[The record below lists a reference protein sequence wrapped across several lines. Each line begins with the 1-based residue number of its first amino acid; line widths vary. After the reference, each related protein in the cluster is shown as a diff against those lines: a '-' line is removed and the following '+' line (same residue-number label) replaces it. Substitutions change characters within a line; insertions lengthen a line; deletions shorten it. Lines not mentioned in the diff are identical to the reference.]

1 MISAF
6 DRIVIAVPDLTAALA
21 DYGVLL
27 GGTFWPVPADGP
39 DKSCAWLGLKN
50 VVIELREM
58 QVEKPAIVGIIFID
72 ESAPIEEREVYNT
85 RQLSL
90 QLCNGRRTEDFRRT
104 QPRNQNLDIG
114 VDHLVLR
121 TSDAQACVQLFAVGL
136 GLRLALDKS
145 APDWGGRMLFFR
157 VGKLTLEVIE
167 PADVETGP
175 DHFWGIAYR
184 CADLSAT
191 AARLKSEEVV
201 LSDTRPG
208 RKPGTNVA
216 TFKSHALGLPTLLI
230 EPVPESSH

>member
-6 DRIVIAVPDLTAALA
+6 DRIVIAVPNLSAAVA

-27 GGTFWPVPADGP
+27 GGTFWPVPDDSAKP
-39 DKSCAWLGLKN
+39 CAWLGLKN
-50 VVIELREM
+50 VVIELREL
-58 QVEKPAIVGIIFID
+58 QVAKSAIVGIIFID
-72 ESAPIEEREVYNT
+72 DSTAVEERDVSNS

-90 QLCNGRRTEDFRRT
+90 HICNGQRTEDFRQA
-104 QPRNQNLDIG
+104 QPHHQNLDLG

-121 TSDAQACVQLFAVGL
+121 TSDAESCVQLFSVGL
-136 GLRLALDKS
+136 GLRLALDKNE
-145 APDWGGRMLFFR
+145 PDWGGRMLFFR

-167 PADVETGP
+167 SADAEAGP
-175 DHFWGIAYR
+175 DYFWGIAYR

-191 AARLKSEEVV
+191 AAQLKADNVA

-216 TFKSHALGLPTLLI
+216 TIKSHTLELPTLLI
-230 EPVPESSH
+230 GDQI

>member
-6 DRIVIAVPDLTAALA
+6 DRIVIAVPDLTAAAA

-27 GGTFWPVPADGP
+27 GGTFWPVPADDSDTP
-39 DKSCAWLGLKN
+39 CAWLGLKN
-50 VVIELREM
+50 VVIELREL
-58 QVEKPAIVGIIFID
+58 QVAKSAIVGIIFID
-72 ESAPIEEREVYNT
+72 EAAPVEEREVSNS
-85 RQLSL
+85 RQLLL
-90 QLCNGRRTEDFRRT
+90 QLCNGQRTKGFL
-104 QPRNQNLDIG
+104 QAHPQNQNLDIG

-121 TSDAQACVQLFAVGL
+121 TSDAQACIQLFAVGL

-184 CADLSAT
+184 CADLAAT
-191 AARLKSEEVV
+191 AARLKSAEVV

-216 TFKSHALGLPTLLI
+216 TLKSHALGLPTLLI
-230 EPVPESSH
+230 GESI

>member
-1 MISAF
+1 MINAF
-6 DRIVIAVPDLTAALA
+6 DRIVIAVPDLTEAVA

-27 GGTFWPVPADGP
+27 GGTFWSVPVDGSDAP
-39 DKSCAWLGLKN
+39 CAWLGLKN
-50 VVIELREM
+50 VVIELREL
-58 QVEKPAIVGIIFID
+58 QVAKPAIVGIVLID
-72 ESAPIEEREVYNT
+72 DSAPVEEREVSNA
-85 RQLSL
+85 RKLSL
-90 QLCNGRRTEDFRRT
+90 QLCNGRRTEDFRQA
-104 QPRNQNLDIG
+104 QPRSQNLNIG

-121 TSDAQACVQLFAVGL
+121 TADAQACIELFAVGL

-167 PADVETGP
+167 PAEVETGK

-184 CADLSAT
+184 CADITAT
-191 AARLKSEEVV
+191 SARLKSREIV

-216 TFKSHALGLPTLLI
+216 TLKSHTLGIPTLLI
-230 EPVPESSH
+230 EPVPES

>member
-6 DRIVIAVPDLTAALA
+6 DRIVIAVPDLSAAVA
-21 DYGVLL
+21 HYGVLL
-27 GGTFWPVPADGP
+27 GGTFWPVPNGSGKP
-39 DKSCAWLGLKN
+39 CAWLGLKN
-50 VVIELREM
+50 VVIELREL
-58 QVEKPAIVGIIFID
+58 QVAKSELVGIIFID
-72 ESAPIEEREVYNT
+72 DSTAVEEREVSNT

-90 QLCNGRRTEDFRRT
+90 HVCNGQRTADFRQA
-104 QPRNQNLDIG
+104 QPHNQNINIG

-121 TSDAQACVQLFAVGL
+121 TSDAEACVQLFSVGL

-167 PADVETGP
+167 SSDAETGP
-175 DHFWGIAYR
+175 DRFWGIAYR
-184 CADLSAT
+184 CADLST
-191 AARLKSEEVV
+191 TTVRLKAEDVA

-216 TFKSHALGLPTLLI
+216 TLKSHALGLPTLLI
-230 EPVPESSH
+230 GDSI

>member
-1 MISAF
+1 MICAF
-6 DRIVIAVPDLTAALA
+6 DRIVIAVPNLTEAVV

-27 GGTFWPVPADGP
+27 GATFWPVPADG
-39 DKSCAWLGLKN
+39 SGTTRAWLALKN
-50 VVIELREM
+50 VVIELREL
-58 QVEKPAIVGIIFID
+58 QVAKPAIAGIVFVD
-72 ESAPIEEREVYNT
+72 ESAPVEDHEVSNT

-90 QLCNGRRTEDFRRT
+90 QLCNGQRTEDFRQA
-104 QPRNQNLDIG
+104 QPHKQNLSIG

-121 TSDAQACVQLFAVGL
+121 TSDAQACIQLFSVGL

-167 PADVETGP
+167 PAEVETGP

-184 CADLSAT
+184 CADLTAT
-191 AARLKSEEVV
+191 AAQLKSREVV
-201 LSDTRPG
+201 LSDARPG

-216 TFKSHALGLPTLLI
+216 TLKSHTLGLPTLLI
-230 EPVPESSH
+230 EPIPES